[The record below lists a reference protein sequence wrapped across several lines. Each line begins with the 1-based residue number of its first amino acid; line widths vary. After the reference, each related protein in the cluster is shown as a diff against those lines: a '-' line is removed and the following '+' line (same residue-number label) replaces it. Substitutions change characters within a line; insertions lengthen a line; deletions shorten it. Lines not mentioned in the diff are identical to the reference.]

1 MEYNLADLFESV
13 VDVVPDRE
21 ALVYVDH
28 PGTGAERRL
37 TYAELDAAANRI
49 GHHLLDSGVR
59 PGEHLGLH
67 LYNGVEY
74 LQTVLGC
81 LKARIVPVNVNYR
94 YVEEELVYLYR
105 DADLVALVFDTEFS
119 ERVAGALPQVPELRH
134 LIRVGAGPKASGP
147 AASGPDASS
156 RGGSS
161 AGGPGPNASSAD
173 ASGPDAS
180 SPDGSGPDAS
190 TAGASGPD
198 ASTAGRPGPD
208 ASTADG
214 PGPDASTADGPGPDA
229 STADGPG
236 PDASTADG
244 PGPDASTADG
254 SGPDASLAAVPFA
267 KAEAGGS
274 PARGFPARS
283 ADDQFIIYTGG
294 TTGLPKGVMWRQED
308 LFFAGLGGGA
318 PTGEPV
324 KKPEELAERVAA
336 GGSGITFFPT
346 PPLMHGTS
354 TLTAFIGFYFGQ
366 RVVVHRKFVPEEV
379 LRTVAKEKVT
389 SISLVGDAMLR
400 PLIDA
405 LQGPLKGTDCSSV
418 FSVSS
423 SGAIMSDTVR
433 GQFRALLPNAM
444 LLNNFGSSESG
455 FNGTATDD
463 SGPERGF
470 RVRVNS
476 RTRVVDPAT
485 HEPVAA
491 GEVGRV
497 AQRGHVPLGY
507 YNDPAKT
514 AETFFEKDGERWVL
528 LGDMATVDGD
538 GVVIVLGR
546 GSQCINTGGEK
557 VYPEEVEQALKA
569 HPDVYDALVAGVPD
583 ATWGNHV
590 AAVVQLRTGAPQP
603 SLDDI
608 QTHCRTR
615 LAGYKIPRQLVIT
628 ESVRRSPSGKAD
640 YRWARDVAVAADG

>member
-13 VDVVPDRE
+13 VDVVPGRE
-21 ALVYVDH
+21 ALVYADH

-37 TYAELDAAANRI
+37 TYAELDAAADRV
-49 GHHLLDSGVR
+49 GHHLLDSGIR

-94 YVEEELVYLYR
+94 YVEEELVYLYQ
-105 DADLVALVFDTEFS
+105 DADLAALVFDAEFTD
-119 ERVAGALPQVPELRH
+119 RVAAARPRAQKLRH
-134 LIRVGAGPKASGP
+134 LIRVGAP
-147 AASGPDASS
+147 A
-156 RGGSS
+156 
-161 AGGPGPNASSAD
+161 PGAAEVACVD
-173 ASGPDAS
+173 FAQVEAL
-180 SPDGSGPDAS
+180 
-190 TAGASGPD
+190 GA
-198 ASTAGRPGPD
+198 PG
-208 ASTADG
+208 
-214 PGPDASTADGPGPDA
+214 
-229 STADGPG
+229 
-236 PDASTADG
+236 
-244 PGPDASTADG
+244 
-254 SGPDASLAAVPFA
+254 
-267 KAEAGGS
+267 
-274 PARGFPARS
+274 RGFPARS

-294 TTGLPKGVMWRQED
+294 TTGMPKGVMWRQED

-336 GGSGITFFPT
+336 GGAGITFFPT
-346 PPLMHGTS
+346 APLMHGTS
-354 TLTAFIGFYFGQ
+354 TLTAFIGFNFGQ
-366 RVVVHRKFVPEEV
+366 RVVIHRKFVPEEV
-379 LRTVAKEKVT
+379 LRTVEKERVS

-405 LQGPLKGTDCSSV
+405 LSGPLRHIDRSSL

-433 GQFRALLPNAM
+433 RQFQELVPNAM

-455 FNGTATDD
+455 FNGTATED

-470 RVRVNS
+470 RVRVNA
-476 RTRVVDPAT
+476 RTQVVDPAT
-485 HEPVAA
+485 REPVAA

-497 AQRGHVPLGY
+497 AQCGHVPLGY

-514 AETFFEKDGERWVL
+514 AATFFEKDGERWVL
-528 LGDMATVDGD
+528 LGDMATVDEE
-538 GVVIVLGR
+538 GVVTVLGR

-557 VYPEEVEQALKA
+557 VYPEEVEQALKS

-583 ATWGNHV
+583 AQWGHHV
-590 AAVVQLRTGAPQP
+590 AAVVQLRAGAAPP
-603 SLDDI
+603 SLQDI
-608 QTHCRTR
+608 QTHCRDR

-628 ESVRRSPSGKAD
+628 ASIQRSPSGKAD
-640 YRWARDVAVAADG
+640 YRWAREVAASADG

>member
-37 TYAELDAAANRI
+37 TYAELDAAANRV
-49 GHHLLDSGVR
+49 GHHLLDCGIR

-105 DADLVALVFDTEFS
+105 DADLVALVFDAEFTD
-119 ERVAGALPQVPELRH
+119 RVAAARPRAERLRH
-134 LIRVGAGPKASGP
+134 LIRVGAP
-147 AASGPDASS
+147 APGA
-156 RGGSS
+156 
-161 AGGPGPNASSAD
+161 AGMPCVEFARVEA
-173 ASGPDAS
+173 
-180 SPDGSGPDAS
+180 
-190 TAGASGPD
+190 AGA
-198 ASTAGRPGPD
+198 PG
-208 ASTADG
+208 
-214 PGPDASTADGPGPDA
+214 
-229 STADGPG
+229 
-236 PDASTADG
+236 
-244 PGPDASTADG
+244 
-254 SGPDASLAAVPFA
+254 
-267 KAEAGGS
+267 
-274 PARGFPARS
+274 RGFPDRS
-283 ADDQFIIYTGG
+283 PDDQFIIYTGG
-294 TTGLPKGVMWRQED
+294 TTGMPKGVMWRQED

-324 KKPEELAERVAA
+324 KKPEELAERVAS
-336 GGSGITFFPT
+336 GGAGITFFPT
-346 PPLMHGTS
+346 APLMHGTS
-354 TLTAFIGFYFGQ
+354 TLTAFIGFNFGQ
-366 RVVVHRKFVPEEV
+366 RVVIHRKFVPEEV
-379 LRTVAKEKVT
+379 LRTVEKEKVS

-405 LQGPLKGTDCSSV
+405 LRGPLRDIDRSSL

-433 GQFRALLPNAM
+433 RQFRELVPNAM

-455 FNGTATDD
+455 FNGTATED

-470 RVRVNS
+470 RVRVHA
-476 RTRVVDPAT
+476 RTQVVDPAT
-485 HEPVAA
+485 YEPVSPGA
-491 GEVGRV
+491 VGRV
-497 AQRGHVPLGY
+497 AQCGHVPLGY

-514 AETFFEKDGERWVL
+514 AATFVEKGGERWVL
-528 LGDMATVDGD
+528 LGDMATVDEE
-538 GVVIVLGR
+538 GVVTVLGR

-557 VYPEEVEQALKA
+557 VYPEEVEQALKS

-583 ATWGNHV
+583 PQWGHHV
-590 AAVVQLRTGAPQP
+590 AAVVQLRDGAARP
-603 SLDDI
+603 SLEDI
-608 QTHCRTR
+608 QTHCRDR

-628 ESVRRSPSGKAD
+628 ESVQRSPSGKAD
-640 YRWARDVAVAADG
+640 YRWAREVAVAADR

>member
-1 MEYNLADLFESV
+1 MEYNIADLFESV
-13 VDVVPDRE
+13 VDVAADRE

-49 GHHLLDSGVR
+49 GHHLLDSGIR

-105 DADLVALVFDTEFS
+105 DADLVALVFDAEFTD
-119 ERVAGALPQVPELRH
+119 RVATALPQTPALRH
-134 LIRVGAGPKASGP
+134 LIRVGPPGEGITSFTDAEASG
-147 AASGPDASS
+147 S
-156 RGGSS
+156 
-161 AGGPGPNASSAD
+161 PG
-173 ASGPDAS
+173 
-180 SPDGSGPDAS
+180 
-190 TAGASGPD
+190 
-198 ASTAGRPGPD
+198 
-208 ASTADG
+208 
-214 PGPDASTADGPGPDA
+214 
-229 STADGPG
+229 
-236 PDASTADG
+236 
-244 PGPDASTADG
+244 
-254 SGPDASLAAVPFA
+254 
-267 KAEAGGS
+267 
-274 PARGFPARS
+274 RGFPARS
-283 ADDQFIIYTGG
+283 GDDQFIIYTGG

-308 LFFAGLGGGA
+308 LFFSGLGGGS

-324 KKPEELAERVAA
+324 KKPEEIAERVAA
-336 GGSGITFFPT
+336 GGTGITFFPT

-354 TLTAFIGFYFGQ
+354 TLTAFIGFNFGQ
-366 RVVVHRKFVPEEV
+366 RLVIHRKFVPEEV
-379 LRTVAKEKVT
+379 LRTIEREKVT

-405 LQGPLKGTDCSSV
+405 LEGPLRGTDCSSV

-433 GQFRALLPNAM
+433 RQFRALMPNAM

-455 FNGTATDD
+455 FNGTATED

-514 AETFFEKDGERWVL
+514 AETFFLKDGERWVL
-528 LGDMATVDGD
+528 LGDMATVDEE
-538 GVVIVLGR
+538 GVVVVLGR

-557 VYPEEVEQALKA
+557 VYPEEVEQALKS

-583 ATWGNHV
+583 STWGNHV
-590 AAVVQLRTGAPQP
+590 AAVVQVRDGAAPP
-603 SLDDI
+603 SLEDI
-608 QTHCRTR
+608 QGHCRSR
-615 LAGYKIPRQLVIT
+615 LAGYKIPRQLVVT
-628 ESVRRSPSGKAD
+628 ESIRRSPSGKAD
-640 YRWARDVAVAADG
+640 YRWAREVAVAEDR

>member
-13 VDVVPDRE
+13 VDVAGDRE

-37 TYAELDAAANRI
+37 TYAELDAAANRV
-49 GHHLLDSGVR
+49 GHHLLDRGIR

-105 DADLVALVFDTEFS
+105 DADLVALVFDAEFTD
-119 ERVAGALPQVPELRH
+119 RVAAALPQTPALRH
-134 LIRVGAGPKASGP
+134 LIRVGPSGEGIT
-147 AASGPDASS
+147 S
-156 RGGSS
+156 
-161 AGGPGPNASSAD
+161 
-173 ASGPDAS
+173 
-180 SPDGSGPDAS
+180 
-190 TAGASGPD
+190 
-198 ASTAGRPGPD
+198 
-208 ASTADG
+208 
-214 PGPDASTADGPGPDA
+214 
-229 STADGPG
+229 
-236 PDASTADG
+236 
-244 PGPDASTADG
+244 
-254 SGPDASLAAVPFA
+254 FA
-267 KAEAGGS
+267 EAEAGGS
-274 PARGFPARS
+274 PERGFPARS
-283 ADDQFIIYTGG
+283 GDDQFIIYTGG

-308 LFFAGLGGGA
+308 LFFSGLGGGS

-324 KKPEELAERVAA
+324 KKPEEIAERVAA
-336 GGSGITFFPT
+336 GGTGITFFPT

-354 TLTAFIGFYFGQ
+354 TLTAFIGFNFGQ
-366 RVVVHRKFVPEEV
+366 RVVIHRKFVPEEV
-379 LRTVAKEKVT
+379 LRTIEREKVT

-405 LQGPLKGTDCSSV
+405 LEGPLRGTDCSSV

-433 GQFRALLPNAM
+433 RQFRALMPNAM

-497 AQRGHVPLGY
+497 AQCGHVPLGY

-514 AETFFEKDGERWVL
+514 AETFFRKDGERWVL
-528 LGDMATVDGD
+528 LGDMATVDEE
-538 GVVIVLGR
+538 GVVVVLGR

-557 VYPEEVEQALKA
+557 VYPEEVEQALKS

-583 ATWGNHV
+583 PTWGNHV
-590 AAVVQLRTGAPQP
+590 AAVVQVRSGAARP
-603 SLDDI
+603 SLEDI
-608 QTHCRTR
+608 QRHCRSR
-615 LAGYKIPRQLVIT
+615 LAGYKIPRQLVVTDAI
-628 ESVRRSPSGKAD
+628 RRSPSGKAD
-640 YRWARDVAVAADG
+640 YRWAREVAVAEDR